1 MALMSVAFLQIV
13 QPSLQ
18 CGGRVQLS
26 GAVGAGR
33 QPRAAPEVINL
44 DDDSDLPD
52 EDTSDE
58 DGPDPPL
65 ANNGAATKTPSPP
78 VAQEGPLA
86 V

>member
-1 MALMSVAFLQIV
+1 MGPRPLAQIV

-26 GAVGAGR
+26 GAAGAAC
-33 QPRAAPEVINL
+33 QSRAAPEVINL

-52 EDTSDE
+52 EDSSE
-58 DGPDPPL
+58 EEGVPPP
-65 ANNGAATKTPSPP
+65 ANNGAAAKTPSPP
-78 VAQEGPLA
+78 LVQEGPLA